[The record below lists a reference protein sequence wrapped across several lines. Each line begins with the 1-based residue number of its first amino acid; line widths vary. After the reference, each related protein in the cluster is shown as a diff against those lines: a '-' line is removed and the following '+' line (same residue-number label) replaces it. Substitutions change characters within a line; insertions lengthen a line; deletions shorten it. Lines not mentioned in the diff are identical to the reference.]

1 MIIKAIKN
9 MWIQTAFAAVVATMV
24 IGCGSG
30 DAAPAAETNGAT
42 APAAGTSTGK
52 KPIVGIS
59 IPAADHG
66 WTAGVKWWAE
76 KEMKE
81 HPEIEF
87 VLDTAE
93 TPDKQVASIDGMLT
107 KKVDALVILATES
120 APLTP
125 KAQEVHDRGVWI
137 VNVDRGFLKPVAD
150 LYLQGDN
157 KAFGRISAEY
167 VAKKMGGKGNLLILE
182 GIPCTVNTDRVSAAK
197 EVFAKFPGIKILD
210 SQAANWNQQKA
221 FEVSQALLVKH
232 KQVDAIWAQDD
243 DMAIGVEK
251 ALKEAGRDKNI
262 WILGGAGMK
271 DIVKRVMDGDPLFPA
286 DVTYPPS
293 MIAEGIKA
301 AVERVKSGKKPE
313 RGAGFKQED
322 KILTIDLIEKD
333 NAKKFY
339 FPDSVY

>member
-1 MIIKAIKN
+1 MKFNWTQIAA
-9 MWIQTAFAAVVATMV
+9 TAVLAGVML
-24 IGCGSG
+24 GCGPTEAPAG
-30 DAAPAAETNGAT
+30 DAAPADANKT
-42 APAAGTSTGK
+42 ASTQK
-52 KPIVGIS
+52 RPIIGIS

-93 TPDKQVASIDGMLT
+93 TPDKQTASIDGMMA

-125 KAQEVHDRGVWI
+125 KAQEVHDAGVWI
-137 VNVDRGFLKPVAD
+137 INVDRGFLKPIAD
-150 LYLQGDN
+150 VYLQGDN

-167 VAKKMGGKGNLLILE
+167 VAKHMGGKGNLLILE
-182 GIPCTVNTDRVSAAK
+182 GVPCTVNTDRVSAAK
-197 EVFAKFPGIKILD
+197 EVFAKYPDIKILD
-210 SQAANWNQQKA
+210 SQSANWNQQKA

-232 KQVDAIWAQDD
+232 KLVDAVWAQDD
-243 DMAIGVEK
+243 DMALGVEK

-262 WILGGAGMK
+262 WILGGGGMK
-271 DIVKRVMDGDPLFPA
+271 DIVKRVMDGDVLFPA

-293 MIAEGIKA
+293 MIADGIKA
-301 AVERVKSGKKPE
+301 AVEAVKTGKKPT
-313 RGAGFKQED
+313 RGADFKQKD
-322 KILTIDLIEKD
+322 QIIGIELVEKE

-339 FPDSVY
+339 FPDSIY